1 MSQKQQS
8 IGLAALGVIVIAL
21 AFAIW
26 HEDTR
31 RLDAATRL
39 QAEAIEQATVTYA
52 ENCVICHGASG
63 EGIGP
68 VPALASDALRVA
80 ADDGVSKVIAR
91 GRYTTNM
98 GAWAVSE
105 GGILYNH
112 EIDALV
118 TLIRYADWA
127 EVRAYVQAAGLMPP
141 EAVVAEV
148 GPDLLAQV
156 AALPN
161 GQALAAGLTLYA
173 ENCTACHNANGEGS
187 TLAPAL
193 NTPDFRAQRTDEQ
206 IRRTI
211 TQGTSGT
218 LMAAWDRA
226 LTSEEIDSLV
236 VLLRE
241 WDTLNQAGIA
251 LPVTAAQPETP
262 TSPEMIAEGQQLFG
276 LLCKQCHGTSGQGT
290 QLGPALNTQNLLN
303 NTPDAAI
310 RQIIAMGVDG
320 TMMPAW
326 GGRLTD
332 ADINAITAYLRS
344 WESTAPPVAQP

>member
-8 IGLAALGVIVIAL
+8 IGLAALGVIAIAL

-26 HEDTR
+26 HENTR
-31 RLDAATRL
+31 QSEAATRL
-39 QAEAIEQATVTYA
+39 QKEAIERATVTYA

-68 VPALASDALRVA
+68 VPALASDALRTTE
-80 ADDGVSKVIAR
+80 ADTLFKVIAR

-98 GAWAVSE
+98 GAWAASE
-105 GGILYNH
+105 GGILYNY
-112 EIDALV
+112 EVDALV
-118 TLIRYADWA
+118 TLIHYADWA
-127 EVRAYVQAAGLMPP
+127 EVRAYVEAAGLMPP
-141 EAVVAEV
+141 EMVVAEV
-148 GPDLLAQV
+148 SPDLLAQV
-156 AALPN
+156 NALPN
-161 GQALAAGLTLYA
+161 GQTLAAGLTLYA
-173 ENCTACHNANGEGS
+173 ENCTACHNANGEG
-187 TLAPAL
+187 TALAPAL
-193 NTPDFRAQRTDEQ
+193 NTPDLRAQRTDDQ
-206 IRRTI
+206 ITRTI
-211 TQGTSGT
+211 TQGVPGT

-226 LTSEEIDSLV
+226 LTPEEIDSLA

-241 WDTLNQAGIA
+241 WDTLTQAGIA
-251 LPVTAAQPETP
+251 LPVMAAQPETP
-262 TSPEMIAEGQQLFG
+262 PSPEMITEGQQLYS

-290 QLGPALNTQNLLN
+290 QLAPALNTQNFLN

-332 ADINAITAYLRS
+332 TDIDAITAYLRS
-344 WESTAPPVAQP
+344 WESAAPPVAQP